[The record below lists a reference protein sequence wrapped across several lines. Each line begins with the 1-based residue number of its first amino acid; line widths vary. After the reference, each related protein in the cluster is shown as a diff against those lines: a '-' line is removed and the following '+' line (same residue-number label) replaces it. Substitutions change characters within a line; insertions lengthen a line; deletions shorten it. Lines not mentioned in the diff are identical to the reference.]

1 MWCLIYSVLTNQIS
15 ALFSYKIIDGDVGK
29 LQPNFWINN
38 FMTLLR
44 MQDNTSSGKPL
55 ICELCD
61 SGDSGVSRCTN
72 CSVFMCEFCVTAHKR
87 INTFKGHQILSLEEV
102 KALGSQALVKPA
114 FCEKHTGETLKLFC
128 KTCQKTICRDCTI
141 VDHREH
147 KYDFI
152 ADVAEK
158 ERNAVRAVL
167 KETKAKE
174 RAVAEGL
181 RAVQTMKSCV
191 QRKVLEVNKQVDSF
205 FDEQI
210 KALEYYRANLKHEA
224 TTQGEVKVKQLESQR
239 EMLSLLLAQLKSSIE
254 FTDRAISD
262 GDDVKLLSMKKQLTQ
277 RLSQLNS
284 SQNQLKPC
292 KDDYLKLQV
301 HQAIWDIGK
310 MASLS
315 YIPIDPQKCTVS
327 VVGGEEGVMYET
339 IDGQSV
345 DFVLIIKDKKG
356 SKVTEGGHQ
365 VKAQV
370 VFNSEAIQEDQKIL
384 AVQDNGDGSYNF
396 SYCPWDVGLVTLAVE
411 VEGQNV
417 HGSPFNWQVNPEINQ
432 ENGNTMA
439 FRKKK
444 DMSKGL
450 YYAGKQS
457 TFSFTEGMHSWKLQL
472 VSFSPERQRIRLEI
486 GVMVRPTVSYET
498 TKWFW
503 CYNNSARQICSRSDG
518 QQSSITSVQDND
530 VFTVFLNLNTKKLI
544 VYNIRSKQAELFT
557 EVEGEQMLLLIVPSG
572 PYSKTAAHLQ
582 QMYEK

>member
-1 MWCLIYSVLTNQIS
+1 MASTQPVEVNKQLCCAICLAQFKEPKVLPCLHTYCKECLVKLVKKKGPDHVITCPECRQDV
-15 ALFSYKIIDGDVGK
+15 KIINGDVGK
-29 LQPNFWINN
+29 LQPNFWVNN

-44 MQDNTSSGKPL
+44 MQDNTSSSGKAL

-61 SGDSGVSRCTN
+61 SGDLGVSRCTN

-87 INTFKGHQILSLEEV
+87 INTFKGHQILSLDEV
-102 KALGSQALVKPA
+102 KALGSQALIEPA
-114 FCEKHTGETLKLFC
+114 FCEKHGGETLKLFC

-174 RAVAEGL
+174 RAVGEGL
-181 RAVQTMKSCV
+181 KAVQMMKGSV
-191 QRKVLEVNKQVDSF
+191 QRKVSEVSKQVDSF

-224 TTQGEVKVKQLESQR
+224 TIQGEVRVKQLESQT

-254 FTDRAISD
+254 FTDQAISD
-262 GDDVKLLSMKKQLTQ
+262 GDDVKLLSMKKQLIQ

-284 SQNQLKPC
+284 SQDQLKPC
-292 KDDYLKLQV
+292 KGDYLKLQV

-327 VVGGEEGVMYET
+327 MVGGEEGVMYQT
-339 IDGQSV
+339 IAGQTV
-345 DFVLIIKDKKG
+345 DFVLTIKDENG

-365 VKAQV
+365 VGAG
-370 VFNSEAIQEDQKIL
+370 VFVYIEAEAIEEVQNINL

-396 SYCPWDVGLVTLAVE
+396 SYRPGDVGLATLTVE

-417 HGSPFNWQVNPEINQ
+417 CGSPFNWQVNPEINPDNEKPAKGQ
-432 ENGNTMA
+432 KGQK
-439 FRKKK
+439 RK
-444 DMSKGL
+444 SK
-450 YYAGKQS
+450 
-457 TFSFTEGMHSWKLQL
+457 
-472 VSFSPERQRIRLEI
+472 V
-486 GVMVRPTVSYET
+486 
-498 TKWFW
+498 
-503 CYNNSARQICSRSDG
+503 
-518 QQSSITSVQDND
+518 
-530 VFTVFLNLNTKKLI
+530 
-544 VYNIRSKQAELFT
+544 
-557 EVEGEQMLLLIVPSG
+557 LLL
-572 PYSKTAAHLQ
+572 LQ
-582 QMYEK
+582 RGCILGNFSLSLLVLIGIDLDI

>member
-1 MWCLIYSVLTNQIS
+1 
-15 ALFSYKIIDGDVGK
+15 
-29 LQPNFWINN
+29 
-38 FMTLLR
+38 MTLLR

-102 KALGSQALVKPA
+102 KALGSHALVKPA
-114 FCEKHTGETLKLFC
+114 FCEKHSGETLKLFC

-181 RAVQTMKSCV
+181 KAVQTMKSCV

-210 KALEYYRANLKHEA
+210 KALEYNHANLKHEA
-224 TTQGEVKVKQLESQR
+224 TTQGEVKVKQLESQA

-310 MASLS
+310 LASLS

-327 VVGGEEGVMYET
+327 VVGGEEGVVYET
-339 IDGQSV
+339 IDRQSV
-345 DFVLIIKDKKG
+345 DFVLIIKDDKG
-356 SKVTEGGHQ
+356 SKVTGGGHQ

-370 VFNSEAIQEDQKIL
+370 VSNSKAKPKLKSQKIL

-396 SYCPWDVGLVTLAVE
+396 SYRPGCEGLVTLTVAVE
-411 VEGQNV
+411 GKSV
-417 HGSPFNWQVNPEINQ
+417 HESPFNWKVNPVNKNQ
-432 ENGNTMA
+432 AGRMMMFQQAIAMVGNPSGMSFMNG
-439 FRKKK
+439 K
-444 DMSKGL
+444 
-450 YYAGKQS
+450 
-457 TFSFTEGMHSWKLQL
+457 HSWKLQL
-472 VSFSPERQRIRLEI
+472 VSFRSQERIELEI
-486 GVMVRPTVSYET
+486 GVQTRTAYGYSTPESR
-498 TKWFW
+498 KWCW
-503 CYNNSARQICSRSDG
+503 CYNSVNQNSRRSDFNK
-518 QQSSITSVQDND
+518 SAIRSVQDND
-530 VFTVFLNLNTKKLI
+530 IFTVFLNLDTKKLLI
-544 VYNIRSKQAELFT
+544 YNVRSKRAELFALDLG
-557 EVEGEQMLLLIVPSG
+557 EGEKMFPVISPS
-572 PYSKTAAHLQ
+572 SEDVRNDREAHLTLDI
-582 QMYEK
+582 